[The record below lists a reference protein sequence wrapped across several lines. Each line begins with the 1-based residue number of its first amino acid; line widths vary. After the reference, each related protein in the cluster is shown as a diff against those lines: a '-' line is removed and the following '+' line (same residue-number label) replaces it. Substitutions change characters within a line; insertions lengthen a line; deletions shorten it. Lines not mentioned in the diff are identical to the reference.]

1 MTMQYD
7 VKSAYTATFP
17 AQLYTG
23 RTRLKQFTFL
33 ANGTAGTITIRD
45 GTSSS
50 DPILWQFKTGTGVQP
65 FQVLVPGE
73 GYLAQTGL
81 YVEATN
87 ISALTVTYG

>member
-1 MTMQYD
+1 MTMQFD

-23 RTRLKQFTFL
+23 RTRLKQLAFL
-33 ANGTAGTITIRD
+33 ANGTAGTITIYD
-45 GTSSS
+45 GTSNTA
-50 DPILWQFKTGTGVQP
+50 PILWQFKTGTGVQP

-73 GYLAQTGL
+73 GYLAQTGI

-87 ISALTVTYG
+87 ISALSISYG